1 MTTDREIVSIGMG
14 DVRVSKQ
21 KPVTFCCV
29 GLGSCIGFCAYDP
42 IAKVGGMAH
51 MVLPESGQNPG
62 ISPGKFVNTGIPKLF
77 SELEKIGAS
86 RSRLQVKL
94 CGGAR
99 MFSIPGINNPMD
111 VGARN
116 IDMANKVL
124 AQEGVKSYRSDLGGN
139 QGRTMSLFMDTG
151 KVTVRTVGQG
161 NVEL

>member
-1 MTTDREIVSIGMG
+1 MTTDREIVSVGMG

-21 KPVTFCCV
+21 RPVTFCCV

-42 IAKVGGMAH
+42 VARVGGMAH
-51 MVLPESGQNPG
+51 MVLPESQNVSL
-62 ISPGKFVNTGIPKLF
+62 SPGKYVNTGIPLLF
-77 SELEKIGAS
+77 AELEKIGAS
-86 RSRLQVKL
+86 RSHLQVKL

-99 MFSIPGINNPMD
+99 MFSIPGMNSPMD

-116 IDMANKVL
+116 IAMAASVL
-124 AQEGVKSYRSDLGGN
+124 EQQGVKSYRSDLGGS

-151 KVTVRTVGQG
+151 MVTVRTVGRG